1 MVRSVSTSQAVLGP
15 YFRACAAMNMISG
28 IWDAPAKVHSHAA
41 CLLLASLMTTLLL
54 MVHCFIYYPRNQRRA
69 QQPRLSSPSNPPSC
83 PASHDLADGADSD
96 SSCGTSSSH
105 WGTDS
110 DPGIERLRS
119 WSERGALRWERA
131 ASGEVRGEVRGIIVD
146 PIRSRVSAR
155 LDPD

>member
-1 MVRSVSTSQAVLGP
+1 MPSVSTSQAVLGP
-15 YFRACAAMNMISG
+15 YFRACPARKMMSG
-28 IWDAPAKVHSHAA
+28 IWDAPSKVPSHAA

-54 MVHCFIYYPRNQRRA
+54 IVHCFIYYPRNQRRA
-69 QQPRLSSPSNPPSC
+69 HQPRLSSPSNPPSC

-96 SSCGTSSSH
+96 SSCSTSSSH

-119 WSERGALRWERA
+119 WSERGKLRWERA
-131 ASGEVRGEVRGIIVD
+131 ASGEVRGILVG
-146 PIRSRVSAR
+146 PIRYRASAR